1 MLERKLI
8 EKLVEAMEL
17 KQGELV
23 LLHFWGED
31 KDREVLHNFSYEVAR
46 NGATPLEL
54 QNARTQN
61 LNLFEMATE
70 TCFPESYYKI
80 FEPIDIVIDICMY
93 QPVLID
99 RDRLKE
105 KMEIYKR
112 YMWNLFEAFKNKK
125 KLIQIRIPSSENAL
139 EAGMEE
145 EIFIDKMIRA
155 YDIDYVSLKKE
166 CNKKVEELKQYTRVE
181 LKTGVDCK
189 LHLNFEKRNWLIDAG
204 DGDLPCG
211 EVYIAPVENMTNG
224 TVFFEKLFI
233 DVNESI
239 DNVTL
244 IIDQGKII
252 GSDSKVFQ
260 EFLSQLPTNGDIVC
274 ELGFGM
280 NSHVDELTG
289 YTVLDEKKAGTFH
302 IGIGNNTMFG
312 GNNESFM
319 HMDFVGEG
327 EFIFS

>member
-105 KMEIYKR
+105 KMEIFKR
-112 YMWNLFEAFKNKK
+112 HMWNLFEAFKNKK

-244 IIDQGKII
+244 TIDQGKII

>member
-166 CNKKVEELKQYTRVE
+166 CNKKVEELKQYTRVK

>member
-1 MLERKLI
+1 
-8 EKLVEAMEL
+8 
-17 KQGELV
+17 
-23 LLHFWGED
+23 
-31 KDREVLHNFSYEVAR
+31 
-46 NGATPLEL
+46 
-54 QNARTQN
+54 
-61 LNLFEMATE
+61 
-70 TCFPESYYKI
+70 
-80 FEPIDIVIDICMY
+80 
-93 QPVLID
+93 
-99 RDRLKE
+99 
-105 KMEIYKR
+105 
-112 YMWNLFEAFKNKK
+112 MWNLFEAFKNKK

-244 IIDQGKII
+244 TIDQGKII